1 MGEQSLR
8 ECKNENCGQKHH
20 HICAINAGQED
31 QSTLCRRCYKLTLN
45 GPSADEDEDEDQ
57 DQDEDGNEAGTE
69 LPKQSEWLQN
79 SFVSG
84 TLKVV
89 SGVALT
95 KGKGAN
101 HSFACHQDKLK

>member
-1 MGEQSLR
+1 MGDASLR
-8 ECKNENCGQKHH
+8 ECRNEKCGRKHH
-20 HICAINAGQED
+20 HICAINAGQEE

-45 GPSADEDEDEDQ
+45 GPSADED
-57 DQDEDGNEAGTE
+57 QDEDGNEAGTE
-69 LPKQSEWLQN
+69 LPKQSEWLRD

-101 HSFACHQDKLK
+101 HSFACHQDKFK